1 MAEQIWLNGTLV
13 PAVDATLSAFDH
25 GLTVGDGIFET
36 LRATDRVVWAPS
48 RHLARLRRSAAI
60 LGLEAPYSDDELR
73 SAMQA
78 VPDTHDLALARV
90 RVTVTAGPGPLGSD
104 RAGATPTV
112 LGSEARRVGQACV
125 SPSRSRGRPYP
136 K

>member
-13 PAVDATLSAFDH
+13 PAADATLSAFDH

-60 LGLEAPYSDDELR
+60 LGIEVPYSDDELR
-73 SAMQA
+73 AAMQA
-78 VPDTHDLALARV
+78 VLDTHDLALVRV
-90 RVTVTAGPGPLGSD
+90 RVTVTAGPGPD
-104 RAGATPTV
+104 RKSVVSGKSVSVRVDP
-112 LGSEARRVGQACV
+112 GGRRIIKKKNKKQ
-125 SPSRSRGRPYP
+125 
-136 K
+136 KKI

>member
-13 PAVDATLSAFDH
+13 PAADATLSAFDH

-60 LGLEAPYSDDELR
+60 LGIEVPSSDDELR
-73 SAMQA
+73 AAMQRSEEH
-78 VPDTHDLALARV
+78 PSELQSLMRISY
-90 RVTVTAGPGPLGSD
+90 P
-104 RAGATPTV
+104 V
-112 LGSEARRVGQACV
+112 LCS
-125 SPSRSRGRPYP
+125 
-136 K
+136 KKKT